1 MSVCFCRSMMACV
14 YIYMFLYVCVSCEPA
29 SEHTLRCVTRPRALI
44 FSHTNRFATGTI
56 IFVEKQNEHHN
67 PFPKWP
73 RHGAA
78 DNHIICRFNWKYK
91 SQCTHHYGQ
100 LWYTPC
106 RLMHDDTSQ
115 MWRVTRVTFKYH
127 GTLGN
132 LIGAPTTHLNS
143 CPCMLLSEITSSTVS
158 FCCRLDWL
166 YFFFSGHF
174 LHLTEHGTAH
184 VVVAVVFLH

>member
-1 MSVCFCRSMMACV
+1 MIAGVYVLWCV
-14 YIYMFLYVCVSCEPA
+14 GWEPVNTHLGVWQGHRHLY
-29 SEHTLRCVTRPRALI
+29 
-44 FSHTNRFATGTI
+44 SHAQAGFATGTI
-56 IFVEKQNEHHN
+56 ILAEKQNEHHN

-73 RHGAA
+73 QHSAA

-127 GTLGN
+127 GSLEN
-132 LIGAPTTHLNS
+132 LIGAPATHLNG
-143 CPCMLLSEITSSTVS
+143 CARILLSKITSSTVCTS
-158 FCCRLDWL
+158 DWL
-166 YFFFSGHF
+166 YFFSHGHF
-174 LHLTEHGTAH
+174 LHLTEHGMAH

>member
-1 MSVCFCRSMMACV
+1 MPC
-14 YIYMFLYVCVSCEPA
+14 LYAFVCVCMSCEPA
-29 SEHTLRCVTRPRALI
+29 HERTFRCVTRLWTLI
-44 FSHTNRFATGTI
+44 FSRTSRFATVPVPI

-91 SQCTHHYGQ
+91 SQCTHHYSQ

-143 CPCMLLSEITSSTVS
+143 CPRILLSEITSSTVS
-158 FCCRLDWL
+158 FCGRLDWL
-166 YFFFSGHF
+166 YFFSCGHF
-174 LHLTEHGTAH
+174 LDLTEHGAAH
-184 VVVAVVFLH
+184 VVAVVFLH